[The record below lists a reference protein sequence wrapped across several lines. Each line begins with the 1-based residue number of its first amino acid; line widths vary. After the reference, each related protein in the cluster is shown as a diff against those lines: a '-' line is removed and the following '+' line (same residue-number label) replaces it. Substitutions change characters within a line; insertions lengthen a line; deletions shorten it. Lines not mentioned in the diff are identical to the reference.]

1 MKTCE
6 IIKPKRLDGR
16 KTHEGTE
23 YGYKLHLKAGEDPCP
38 ECKAASQAAQ
48 RVRTRRRQD
57 KVDAR
62 NQKNY
67 RAWDPE
73 RDLSCEKPTP
83 SSPDGVRG
91 ARAGFYRH
99 KRAEETPCPE
109 CAEAWRVYHLEAY
122 HAKKDQYREKRNAA
136 AATRREAKREELREY
151 DRRYYQEHKDRSRVI
166 RRARHTRAKATWD
179 GHTTETIIE
188 THGSD
193 CYLCGTPVDP
203 GLPAGYSDSP
213 QRDHVVPLTDPESP
227 GDVIENVRLTHAR
240 CNLAKSHKRVEDLDL
255 PFMPPGHEAYKS
267 ADTEK
272 EEAHA

>member
-6 IIKPKRLDGR
+6 IIKRKRLDGR

-38 ECKAASQAAQ
+38 ECKAASQEAH
-48 RVRTRRRQD
+48 RVRG
-57 KVDAR
+57 AR
-62 NQKNY
+62 ALGRKRENY

-73 RDLSCEKPTP
+73 HDLSCEMPTP
-83 SSPDGVRG
+83 SSPDGARG
-91 ARAGFYRH
+91 TTKGFSQHRTAGT
-99 KRAEETPCPE
+99 EPCKE
-109 CAEAWRVYHLEAY
+109 CLEAQRAHGRAKY
-122 HAKKDQYREKRNAA
+122 HAKKDQYREKRNTYAA
-136 AATRREAKREELREY
+136 ARREAKREELREY

-213 QRDHVVPLTDPESP
+213 QRDHVVPLADPESP

-240 CNLAKSHKRVEDLDL
+240 CNLMKSHKKVEDLDL

>member
-1 MKTCE
+1 MKTCQ
-6 IIKPKRLDGR
+6 KPSR
-16 KTHEGTE
+16 THSASLEGTE
-23 YGYKLHLKAGEDPCP
+23 TGAKRHRRHGEDPCP
-38 ECKAASQAAQ
+38 ECAAGEKAAQKIRYA
-48 RVRTRRRQD
+48 RRKAKLEAERQ
-57 KVDAR
+57 KT
-62 NQKNY
+62 Y

-73 RDLSCEKPTP
+73 RDLSCEMPTP
-83 SSPDGVRG
+83 SSPNG
-91 ARAGFYRH
+91 ARGTTKGFSQHRTAGT
-99 KRAEETPCPE
+99 EP
-109 CAEAWRVYHLEAY
+109 CAECLEAQRAHGRAKY
-122 HAKKDQYREKRNAA
+122 HATKDQYREKRNAYA
-136 AATRREAKREELREY
+136 AARREAKREELREY

-179 GHTTETIIE
+179 GHTTETIIKA
-188 THGSD
+188 HGSD

-203 GLPAGYSDSP
+203 GLPVGYSDSP

-240 CNLAKSHKRVEDLDL
+240 CNLAKSCKRVEDLDL